1 MGVNLRGN
9 LPVSRVHH
17 SSRRRVDGV
26 AVMTRS
32 AAKFDF
38 YTGVNASLS
47 SSDRVERFEEGREP
61 GLDPGVPGR
70 SEPGVPGLP
79 GVPAS
84 WSLSASLSTCA

>member
-1 MGVNLRGN
+1 M
-9 LPVSRVHH
+9 SRVLTE

-26 AVMTRS
+26 AVMIQPRS
-32 AAKFDF
+32 AAKCDF

-47 SSDRVERFEEGREP
+47 SSLRVERFDEGREP

-70 SEPGVPGLP
+70 SEPGVPGFP

-84 WSLSASLSTCA
+84 WSLSGSLSTCAASDR